1 MEPIIL
7 MGTGELIFQMI
18 MKLQGQSHIM
28 RESSKVGFFC
38 IKLWIWNII
47 ALKKYVCLSVDTSV
61 RPSVIPSAK
70 RSFSQKMLLHK
81 VYKLALAN

>member
-18 MKLQGQSHIM
+18 MKLQGQSHTM
-28 RESSKVGFFC
+28 RESSKAGVFF
-38 IKLWIWNII
+38 
-47 ALKKYVCLSVDTSV
+47 ALTCALEKYVCLSVDTSV